1 MMTQSLQNGFTLDN
15 HYLQDLKG
23 PVPVPTQY
31 APSLGVHRGSCPVEP
46 HKDQEI
52 QRHRC
57 AQAAPLLGS
66 CRVQTPAPMEVQMC
80 QSIQPCHAD
89 HQGDLSAG
97 QLLKWMDTI
106 ACLAAERHAG
116 MACVTLSMDDIQF
129 EETGRVGQVITIKSK
144 VNRAFTTSM
153 EVGIR
158 VSVQDV
164 REHVERLVC
173 VAYSTFVGKP
183 AGPQKV
189 LLRPVEDLC
198 SAEEELQHSL
208 ASERRRLRL
217 YNEQTFSTLLQ
228 DYHTLA
234 NGNYSSPGVCSR
246 RDPLSAVSTEF
257 TRVESIELV
266 LPPHANHHGNTFGG
280 QIMAWM
286 ENAATVAASR
296 LCGCFPS
303 LRSVDMFRFRGP
315 SSVGDRLVFKAVVNN
330 TFNNSI
336 EVGVRVE
343 AYNCEEWTTNKP
355 RHINSAFLIYQLAN
369 TPGDVPA
376 FPQVTY
382 TTQDGERRYLSA
394 IVRKRIRMAR
404 KHILSCKEE
413 APLSVPWDKSNQVY
427 LGYNNV
433 AALTVLAGKQDW
445 EASSIS
451 DRVAVYVHEEVE
463 LLCVQVQMEVMTSAL
478 HAFTLLADLTLRPLW
493 DKHYLS
499 CEEVERADEE
509 ETVYHIKCPPIN
521 GGKSRD
527 FVFLLSK
534 RQPCKDGD
542 PYVVALRSVTVTTV
556 PPVEGFL
563 RSEAKCAGFLI
574 HSLGLNSCK
583 VCYYNQVTSGVLPYV
598 AGNLAGWSKSMEE
611 TASACTTFLERDLIT
626 SLF

>member
-1 MMTQSLQNGFTLDN
+1 PD
-15 HYLQDLKG
+15 
-23 PVPVPTQY
+23 P
-31 APSLGVHRGSCPVEP
+31 
-46 HKDQEI
+46 
-52 QRHRC
+52 
-57 AQAAPLLGS
+57 
-66 CRVQTPAPMEVQMC
+66 PMSECMC

-153 EVGIR
+153 EVGIC

-164 REHVERLVC
+164 RERVERLVC

-198 SAEEELQHSL
+198 SAEEQLQHSL

-217 YNEQTFSTLLQ
+217 YNEQTFSTL
-228 DYHTLA
+228 
-234 NGNYSSPGVCSR
+234 

-266 LPPHANHHGNTFGG
+266 LPPHANHHGNTFRG

-343 AYNCEEWTTNKP
+343 AYNCEEWTANKP

-445 EASSIS
+445 E
-451 DRVAVYVHEEVE
+451 VAVYVHEEVE

-626 SLF
+626 TLF

>member
-1 MMTQSLQNGFTLDN
+1 MTQSLQNGFTLDN

-31 APSLGVHRGSCPVEP
+31 APSLGVRRGSCTVEP

-52 QRHRC
+52 QRHRS

-66 CRVQTPAPMEVQMC
+66 CRGQTPAPMDVQMC

-129 EETGRVGQVITIKSK
+129 EETGRYASINQSINQSIKL
-144 VNRAFTTSM
+144 
-153 EVGIR
+153 
-158 VSVQDV
+158 QDV

-198 SAEEELQHSL
+198 SAEEQLQHSL

-234 NGNYSSPGVCSR
+234 NGQSLC
-246 RDPLSAVSTEF
+246 LSQF

-286 ENAATVAASR
+286 ENLATVAASR

-343 AYNCEEWTTNKP
+343 AYNCEEWTADKP

-433 AALTVLAGKQDW
+433 AALTVMAGKQDW

-451 DRVAVYVHEEVE
+451 DRVGVYVHEEVE

-493 DKHYLS
+493 DQHYLS
-499 CEEVERADEE
+499 CKEVERADEE

-542 PYVVALRSVTVTTV
+542 PYVVSLRSVTVTTV

-574 HSLGLNSCK
+574 HSMGLNSCK

-626 SLF
+626 TLF